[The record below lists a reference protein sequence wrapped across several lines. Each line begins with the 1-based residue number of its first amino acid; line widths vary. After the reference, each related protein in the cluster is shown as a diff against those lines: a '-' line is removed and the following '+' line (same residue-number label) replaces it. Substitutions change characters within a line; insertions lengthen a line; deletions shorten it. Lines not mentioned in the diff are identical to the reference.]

1 MPPRVDGVLFRA
13 TIGCRGLTV
22 EKVGQFYSSTVV
34 PASDKNESDQTQ
46 CVLQLNSYSVCPDTD
61 RAMGLA
67 PHTDTSLVTL
77 LNQCNINGIQVYQD
91 GARWVV
97 VEPVEGALVVI
108 VGDLMQIVSNGRF
121 KSVLHRS
128 VVNNTCHRV
137 STTFFLGPW
146 SDAEVSLL
154 RKLVDSAHPPLYQPV
169 TGEGY
174 VQLKYTVFNKALESI
189 CV

>member
-1 MPPRVDGVLFRA
+1 
-13 TIGCRGLTV
+13 
-22 EKVGQFYSSTVV
+22 
-34 PASDKNESDQTQ
+34 
-46 CVLQLNSYSVCPDTD
+46 
-61 RAMGLA
+61 MGLA